1 MLTYQSCD
9 LMYFK
14 RNKDLWRRMDHFEIY
29 FVTIVLR
36 IVAARKIKSGEND
49 ICRLLNKV
57 MDRCSVES
65 IVVE

>member
-14 RNKDLWRRMDHFEIY
+14 RDKDLRRRMDYFEIY

-36 IVAARKIKSGEND
+36 RVAARRVKSGENY
-49 ICRLLNKV
+49 ICRLLNNV
-57 MDRCSVES
+57 GQVQR
-65 IVVE
+65 